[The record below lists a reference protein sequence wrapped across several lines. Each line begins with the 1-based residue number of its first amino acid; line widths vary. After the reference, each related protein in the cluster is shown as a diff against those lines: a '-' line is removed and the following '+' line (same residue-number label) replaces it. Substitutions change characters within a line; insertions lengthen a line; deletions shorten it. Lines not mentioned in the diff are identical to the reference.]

1 MPHCP
6 DRSRFVALRSAA
18 ALLCL
23 CAGVL
28 WGQQPAATP
37 NPADTLFQSAV
48 TQLSQGKLQDA
59 EDSFRKLVEME
70 PTNSRGTVGIAEVW
84 ATQKKTDEALALL
97 QEEAAKYPDRTGLYV
112 GIGNLAVRVGKYD
125 LAISQFQVALDRIN
139 GEPKGSADLYLRM
152 GEAYRLKGDLDFAI
166 NVLRKAQTLQPASP
180 AILNT
185 LAFTLDTAG
194 QKQAAG
200 EQYRKLLELEP
211 NNATALNNLAYLLAD
226 TGSDTG
232 LALALSLRARQLLP
246 KQPVI
251 ADTLGWVYVK
261 MNRVEEAIPLFRE
274 AVEKDQSRATFR
286 YHLATALEMRGDHAG
301 AKKESEA
308 ALKSNPSK
316 EDEQKINELLQKI
329 Q

>member
-1 MPHCP
+1 MPHHSH
-6 DRSRFVALRSAA
+6 RSRFAILV
-18 ALLCL
+18 CL
-23 CAGVL
+23 FGGVV
-28 WGQQPAATP
+28 WGQQPAASP
-37 NPADTLFQSAV
+37 SPADTLFQSAV
-48 TQLSQGKLQDA
+48 TQLSQGKFPEA
-59 EDSFRKLVEME
+59 EDSFRKLAEME
-70 PTNSRGTVGIAEVW
+70 PDNSRGTVGIAEVW
-84 ATQKKTDEALALL
+84 AAQKKTDEALVLL
-97 QEEAAKYPDRTGLYV
+97 QDEAAKHPDRTGLYV
-112 GIGNLAVRVGKYD
+112 GIGNLAVRIGKYD
-125 LAISQFQVALDRIN
+125 LAIGEYQRVLDRIN

-166 NVLRKAQTLQPASP
+166 NVLRKAQALQPANS

-211 NNATALNNLAYLLAD
+211 NNPTALNNLAYLLAD

-261 MNRVEEAIPLFRE
+261 MNRAEEAIPLFRE
-274 AVEKDQSRATFR
+274 AVEKDQSRATYR
-286 YHLATALEMRGDHAG
+286 YHLATALEMRGDHDG

-316 EDEQKINELLQKI
+316 DDQQKINELLQKLNK
-329 Q
+329 